1 MVNDISARAAQDS
14 PLGSAGTP
22 APDNDQV
29 NVLLI
34 CRFYNGLSD
43 RLMQTFYNM
52 SNL

>member
-1 MVNDISARAAQDS
+1 MVNDISARASQES
-14 PLGSAGTP
+14 PLGSSGTP

-34 CRFYNGLSD
+34 CRFYNGLSGWP
-43 RLMQTFYNM
+43 MQTFYNM